1 MKDFFSLDN
10 PFNRFMTLVFD
21 IALLSILFA
30 VCSLP
35 VVTFGASAA
44 ALYSVMLRRA
54 RNEEGAILK
63 GFFQAFRENFRQ
75 GTIAGLI
82 FIAVNLLMFLDYRLI
97 SVIKNVTLAAVS
109 AAAIM
114 MVVLMTAG
122 VFAYV
127 FPLIARY
134 ENSLRAAF
142 NNAWRLAV
150 INLPKTIALVVLNN
164 LPLLFLVLRTD
175 IFVPFIKL
183 WCFILAGTAAYI
195 NSKILRGIFDKLFP
209 DETAGDESGKG
220 YEGWRNC

>member
-44 ALYSVMLRRA
+44 ALYSVMLRRV

-82 FIAVNLLMFLDYRLI
+82 FIAINLLMFLDYRLI
-97 SVIKNVTLAAVS
+97 SVIQNVTLAAVS

-150 INLPKTIALVVLNN
+150 INLPKTIVLVVLNN
-164 LPLLFLVLRTD
+164 LPLLFLILRTD
-175 IFVPFIKL
+175 IFVPFIML

-195 NSKILRGIFDKLFP
+195 NSKILRGIFDRLFP

-220 YEGWRNC
+220 DE

>member
-44 ALYSVMLRRA
+44 ALYSVMLRRV

-82 FIAVNLLMFLDYRLI
+82 FIAINLLMFLDYRLI
-97 SVIKNVTLAAVS
+97 SVIQNVTLAAVS

-134 ENSLRAAF
+134 ENSLKAIF

-164 LPLLFLVLRTD
+164 LPILFLILRTD
-175 IFVPFIKL
+175 IFVPFIML
-183 WCFILAGTAAYI
+183 WCFILAGAAAYI

-220 YEGWRNC
+220 DE

>member
-44 ALYSVMLRRA
+44 ALYSVMLRRV

-82 FIAVNLLMFLDYRLI
+82 FIAINLLMFLDYRLI
-97 SVIKNVTLAAVS
+97 SVIQNVTLAAVS

-134 ENSLRAAF
+134 ENSFGAAF

-150 INLPKTIALVVLNN
+150 INLPKTIVLVVLNN
-164 LPLLFLVLRTD
+164 LPLLFLILRTD
-175 IFVPFIKL
+175 IFVPFIML

-220 YEGWRNC
+220 DE

>member
-10 PFNRFMTLVFD
+10 PVSRFMTLVFD

-44 ALYSVMLRRA
+44 ALYSVMLRRV

-82 FIAVNLLMFLDYRLI
+82 FIAINLLMFLDYRLI
-97 SVIKNVTLAAVS
+97 SVIQNVTLAAVS

-150 INLPKTIALVVLNN
+150 INLPKTIVLVVLNN
-164 LPLLFLVLRTD
+164 LPILFLVLRTD
-175 IFVPFIKL
+175 IFVPFIML

-220 YEGWRNC
+220 DE

>member
-21 IALLSILFA
+21 IALLSILFT

-44 ALYSVMLRRA
+44 ALYSVMLRRV

-82 FIAVNLLMFLDYRLI
+82 FIAINLLMFLDYRLI
-97 SVIKNVTLAAVS
+97 SVIQNVTLAAVS

-150 INLPKTIALVVLNN
+150 INLPKTIVLVVLNN
-164 LPLLFLVLRTD
+164 LPLLFLILRTD
-175 IFVPFIKL
+175 IFVPFIML

-195 NSKILRGIFDKLFP
+195 NSKILRGIFDRLFP

-220 YEGWRNC
+220 DE

>member
-21 IALLSILFA
+21 IALLSILFT

-44 ALYSVMLRRA
+44 ALYSVMLRRV

-63 GFFQAFRENFRQ
+63 GFFRAFRENFRQ

-82 FIAVNLLMFLDYRLI
+82 FIAINLLMFLDYRLI
-97 SVIKNVTLAAVS
+97 SVIQNVTLAAVS

-150 INLPKTIALVVLNN
+150 INLPKTIVLVVLNN
-164 LPLLFLVLRTD
+164 LPILFLVLRTD
-175 IFVPFIKL
+175 IFVPFIML

-220 YEGWRNC
+220 DE

>member
-44 ALYSVMLRRA
+44 ALYSVMLRRV

-82 FIAVNLLMFLDYRLI
+82 FIAINLLMFLDYRLI
-97 SVIKNVTLAAVS
+97 SVIQNVTLAAVS

-150 INLPKTIALVVLNN
+150 INLPKTIVLVVLNN
-164 LPLLFLVLRTD
+164 LPLLFLILRTD
-175 IFVPFIKL
+175 IFVPFIML

-220 YEGWRNC
+220 DE

>member
-21 IALLSILFA
+21 IALLSILFT

-44 ALYSVMLRRA
+44 ALYSVMLRRV

-82 FIAVNLLMFLDYRLI
+82 FIAINLLMFLDYRLI
-97 SVIKNVTLAAVS
+97 SVIQNVTLAAVS

-150 INLPKTIALVVLNN
+150 INLPKTIVLVVLNN
-164 LPLLFLVLRTD
+164 LPLLFLILRTD
-175 IFVPFIKL
+175 IFVPFIML

-220 YEGWRNC
+220 DE

>member
-21 IALLSILFA
+21 IALLSILFT

-44 ALYSVMLRRA
+44 ALYSVMLRRV

-97 SVIKNVTLAAVS
+97 SVIQNVTLAAVS

-150 INLPKTIALVVLNN
+150 INLPKTIVLVVLN
-164 LPLLFLVLRTD
+164 
-175 IFVPFIKL
+175 
-183 WCFILAGTAAYI
+183 
-195 NSKILRGIFDKLFP
+195 KIGR
-209 DETAGDESGKG
+209 AHV
-220 YEGWRNC
+220 

>member
-44 ALYSVMLRRA
+44 ALYSVMLRRV

-82 FIAVNLLMFLDYRLI
+82 FIAINLLMFLDYRLI

-150 INLPKTIALVVLNN
+150 INLPKTIVLVVLNN

-175 IFVPFIKL
+175 IFVPFIML

-220 YEGWRNC
+220 DE

>member
-44 ALYSVMLRRA
+44 ALYSVMLRRV

-150 INLPKTIALVVLNN
+150 INLPKTIVLVVLNN

-175 IFVPFIKL
+175 IFVPFIML

-220 YEGWRNC
+220 DE

>member
-21 IALLSILFA
+21 IALLSILFT

-44 ALYSVMLRRA
+44 ALYSVMLRRV

-82 FIAVNLLMFLDYRLI
+82 FIAINLLMFLDYRLI
-97 SVIKNVTLAAVS
+97 SVIQNVTLAAVS

-150 INLPKTIALVVLNN
+150 INLPKTIVLVVLNN
-164 LPLLFLVLRTD
+164 LPILFLVLRTD
-175 IFVPFIKL
+175 IFVPFIML

-220 YEGWRNC
+220 DE

>member
-44 ALYSVMLRRA
+44 ALYSVMLRRV

-82 FIAVNLLMFLDYRLI
+82 FIAINLLMFLDYRLI
-97 SVIKNVTLAAVS
+97 SVIQNVTLAAVS

-150 INLPKTIALVVLNN
+150 INLPKTIVLVVLNN
-164 LPLLFLVLRTD
+164 LPILFLVLRTD
-175 IFVPFIKL
+175 IFVPFIML

-220 YEGWRNC
+220 DE

>member
-44 ALYSVMLRRA
+44 ALYSVMLRRV

-97 SVIKNVTLAAVS
+97 SVIQNVTLAAVS

-150 INLPKTIALVVLNN
+150 INLPKTIVLVVLNN

-175 IFVPFIKL
+175 IFVPFIML

-220 YEGWRNC
+220 DE

>member
-44 ALYSVMLRRA
+44 ALYSVMLRRV

-82 FIAVNLLMFLDYRLI
+82 FIAINLLMFLDYRLI
-97 SVIKNVTLAAVS
+97 SVIQNVTLAAVS

-150 INLPKTIALVVLNN
+150 INLPKTIVLVVLNN
-164 LPLLFLVLRTD
+164 LPLLFLILRTD
-175 IFVPFIKL
+175 IFVPFIML

-220 YEGWRNC
+220 DD

>member
-21 IALLSILFA
+21 IALLSILFT

-44 ALYSVMLRRA
+44 ALYSVMLRRV

-97 SVIKNVTLAAVS
+97 SVIQNVTLAAVS

-150 INLPKTIALVVLNN
+150 INLPKTIVLVVLNN
-164 LPLLFLVLRTD
+164 LPLLFLILRTD
-175 IFVPFIKL
+175 IFVPFIML

-220 YEGWRNC
+220 DE

>member
-44 ALYSVMLRRA
+44 ALYSVMLRRV

-82 FIAVNLLMFLDYRLI
+82 FIAINLLMFLDYRLI
-97 SVIKNVTLAAVS
+97 SVIQNVTLAAVS

-150 INLPKTIALVVLNN
+150 INLPKTIVLVVLNN
-164 LPLLFLVLRTD
+164 LPILFLVLRTD
-175 IFVPFIKL
+175 IFVPFIML

-195 NSKILRGIFDKLFP
+195 NSKILRGIFDRLFP

-220 YEGWRNC
+220 DE

>member
-44 ALYSVMLRRA
+44 ALYSVMLRRV

-175 IFVPFIKL
+175 IFVPFIML

-220 YEGWRNC
+220 DE

>member
-44 ALYSVMLRRA
+44 ALYSVMLRRV

-82 FIAVNLLMFLDYRLI
+82 FIAINLLMFLDYRLI
-97 SVIKNVTLAAVS
+97 SVIQNVTLAAVS

-150 INLPKTIALVVLNN
+150 INLPKTIVLVVLNN

-175 IFVPFIKL
+175 IFVPFIML

-220 YEGWRNC
+220 DE

>member
-44 ALYSVMLRRA
+44 ALYSVMLRRV

-97 SVIKNVTLAAVS
+97 SVIQNVTLAAVS

-150 INLPKTIALVVLNN
+150 INLPKTIVIVVLNN
-164 LPLLFLVLRTD
+164 LPILFLVLRTD
-175 IFVPFIKL
+175 IFVPFIML

-220 YEGWRNC
+220 DE

>member
-44 ALYSVMLRRA
+44 ALYSVMLRRV

-97 SVIKNVTLAAVS
+97 SVIQNVTLAAVS

-150 INLPKTIALVVLNN
+150 INLPKTIVLVVLNN
-164 LPLLFLVLRTD
+164 LPLLFLILRTD
-175 IFVPFIKL
+175 IFVPFIML

-220 YEGWRNC
+220 DE

>member
-44 ALYSVMLRRA
+44 ALYSVMLRRV

-82 FIAVNLLMFLDYRLI
+82 FIAINLLMFLDYRLI
-97 SVIKNVTLAAVS
+97 SVIQNVTLAAVS

-114 MVVLMTAG
+114 IVVLMTAG

-150 INLPKTIALVVLNN
+150 INLPKTIVLVVLNN
-164 LPLLFLVLRTD
+164 LPILFLVLRTD
-175 IFVPFIKL
+175 IFVPFIML

-220 YEGWRNC
+220 DE

>member
-44 ALYSVMLRRA
+44 ALYSVMLRRV

-63 GFFQAFRENFRQ
+63 GFLQAFRENFRQ

-82 FIAVNLLMFLDYRLI
+82 FIAINLLMFLDYRLI
-97 SVIKNVTLAAVS
+97 SVIQNVTLAAVS

-150 INLPKTIALVVLNN
+150 INLPKTIVLVVLNN
-164 LPLLFLVLRTD
+164 LPLLFLILRTD
-175 IFVPFIKL
+175 IFVPFIML

-220 YEGWRNC
+220 DA